1 MIDVYVRE
9 YARLESE
16 SALLNSRQP
25 SEDEARRRLRS
36 VQRKLRRLER
46 DRFVIAATPA
56 RNGFDV
62 ARRFMSSILTRWRS
76 ITQSARREKKR
87 TR

>member
-1 MIDVYVRE
+1 MIDL
-9 YARLESE
+9 YAREHARMESE
-16 SALLNSRQP
+16 STQLNGKQP
-25 SEDEARRRLRS
+25 SDNEAHRRLRS
-36 VQRKLRRLER
+36 VERKLRRLER

-76 ITQSARREKKR
+76 IARSARREKKR
-87 TR
+87 SR